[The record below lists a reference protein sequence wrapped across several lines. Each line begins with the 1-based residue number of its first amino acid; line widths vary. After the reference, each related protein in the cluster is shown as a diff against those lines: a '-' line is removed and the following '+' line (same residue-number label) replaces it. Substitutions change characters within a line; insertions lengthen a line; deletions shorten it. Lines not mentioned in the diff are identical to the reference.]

1 MNGHLVPCFS
11 VLDTSLPSARQGCSA
26 SQTETVAPP
35 SCRVPSTM
43 QMHSG
48 TQQADPTNALDEV

>member
-1 MNGHLVPCFS
+1 MNGHLLLCFS
-11 VLDTSLPSARQGCSA
+11 MLGTSLPSARQGCSA

-43 QMHSG
+43 QMSSG
-48 TQQADPTNALDEV
+48 TPQADSTNALDEV